1 MSSPAVPSIPPLSS
15 ITDPNTR
22 AVLQAMVD
30 GQRIRNGDIGDG
42 DEKFLTV
49 ADLKGGVNGANWGGS
64 SGAIRSA
71 SGGEKSVAAIIQAL
85 SDKIMQSRIWKLLD
99 EQITRIDTP
108 EWFNSKFASSIT
120 VEQNLR
126 SDSDGELAQQITT
139 VFTNLNGSLAGV
151 QEELTAQST
160 ETTALATR
168 VTTLGTDVNG
178 NIGLIQD
185 KLDSTSDLA
194 GATANATTQLQTK
207 VGQVDA
213 AAQQAL
219 SLSASVDGKVKGT
232 WSVKFDLNGYVAG
245 VALGVD
251 QQGGSPPKSNFVVRA
266 DTFAVG
272 SPGSQDTVPFFVTGG
287 VTYIKTAMIQDAS
300 VDTLKI
306 AGNAVTVPSFGQ
318 QSGDSPGNGGWQ
330 RIASVT
336 VSNAGN
342 NTPMAVVVT
351 ASGLIGY
358 ASGLRTVY
366 FSVSHLGVGTMRLAG
381 PITADYVTTPLLS
394 GYSEIPANGVGTF
407 VFDWWGADST
417 VNFNQGIIVA
427 LGAKR

>member
-1 MSSPAVPSIPPLSS
+1 MPSPAVPSIPPLSS

-22 AVLQAMVD
+22 AVLQAIVD
-30 GQRIRNGDIGDG
+30 GQRIRNGDVGDG
-42 DEKFLTV
+42 DEKFLTI
-49 ADLKGGVNGANWGGS
+49 ADLKNGVNGSVVNAGGS
-64 SGAIRSA
+64 GGAIGSA
-71 SGGEKSVAAIIQAL
+71 SKGEKSVGAIIQAL
-85 SDKIMQSRIWKLLD
+85 SDKIMQSRVWKLLD
-99 EQITRIDTP
+99 EQITRIETP
-108 EWFNSKFASSIT
+108 EWFQGKFGGAIRT
-120 VEQNLR
+120 EQIIREEQN
-126 SDSDGELAQQITT
+126 SAMAQQLTT
-139 VFTNLNGSLAGV
+139 AVTDINGNVALV
-151 QEELTAQST
+151 QEDLKA
-160 ETTALATR
+160 
-168 VTTLGTDVNG
+168 
-178 NIGLIQD
+178 
-185 KLDSTSDLA
+185 TSDLA
-194 GATANATTQLQTK
+194 GATASATTQLQTK

-213 AAQQAL
+213 AAQQAM
-219 SLSASVDGKVKGT
+219 SLAASVDGTVKGT

-251 QQGGSPPKSNFVVRA
+251 QKSGSPPKSNFVVRA

-318 QSGDSPGNGGWQ
+318 QSGNSPGNGGWQ

-358 ASGLRTVY
+358 VSGLRTVY
-366 FSVSHLGVGTMRLAG
+366 FSVSHLGVGTIRSAG
-381 PITADYVTTPLLS
+381 PITQDYVTTPLLS